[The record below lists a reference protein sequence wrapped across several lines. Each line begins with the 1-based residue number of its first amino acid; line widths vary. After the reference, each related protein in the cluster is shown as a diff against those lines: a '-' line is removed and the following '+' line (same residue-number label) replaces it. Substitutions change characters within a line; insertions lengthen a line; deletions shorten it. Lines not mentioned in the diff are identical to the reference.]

1 MQYVNNYSKIKIL
14 REVVRMKM
22 GYRIKDLRTS
32 KGMTQEELGEIVVLK
47 KEQNNFTKNKKRGY
61 LYPL

>member
-1 MQYVNNYSKIKIL
+1 
-14 REVVRMKM
+14 MKM